1 MKIINYFKNMSKKKK
16 IIILCSFIF
25 LLLCCFLIFLFIRK
39 MNKTEEKLTDF
50 KIISFNQEIKNESK
64 LNELTF
70 EKSKNALKYI
80 VYVYN
85 SNNKLIK
92 EVETKE
98 TSIVLSDLTV
108 AYNDEITIKVQA
120 VDKNKNKLKATN
132 NLDVTWSL
140 PSLQAN
146 EINDIGTDEDLSVR
160 IDIDESKME
169 GYYLILSKGE
179 E

>member
-108 AYNDEITIKVQA
+108 HIMMRLLLKFKQLIKT
-120 VDKNKNKLKATN
+120 KI
-132 NLDVTWSL
+132 S
-140 PSLQAN
+140 
-146 EINDIGTDEDLSVR
+146 
-160 IDIDESKME
+160 
-169 GYYLILSKGE
+169 
-179 E
+179 